1 MPASIPRAALAA
13 LACLALAASAHGA
26 SIFPCSD
33 EKCSIKGPTA
43 QAKDVKTDGACH
55 PAEGGLSYKCTAD
68 SCTLFVATGLSSGN
82 CALSVGDFPVNKVTK
97 GTGTLAN
104 AYMIYEDLT
113 GAIVGGI
120 IGGLAF
126 IALIATWRFHATK
139 TGPFAEGQTWAG
151 FLTCKAARSGVVV
164 GGK

>member
-13 LACLALAASAHGA
+13 LACLALAASAHGG
-26 SIFPCSD
+26 SIFSCSD
-33 EKCSIKGPTA
+33 EKCSIKAATPFV
-43 QAKDVKTDGACH
+43 KEVKTDGACTK
-55 PAEGGLSYKCTAD
+55 AEAGGFFYKCTAD
-68 SCTLFVATGLSSGN
+68 SCSLFTATGL
-82 CALSVGDFPVNKVTK
+82 GDTCSINIGDLPVNKVTK
-97 GTGTLAN
+97 GTGTAN
-104 AYMIYEDLT
+104 QAFFLYEDLT

-126 IALIATWRFHATK
+126 LALIATWRFHATK
-139 TGPFAEGQTWAG
+139 TGPFAEGQTWVG